1 MSTFHRR
8 LIYVLLGLAGGLAA
22 WPAMEL
28 VLALQQR
35 FPSYLLFSVGSG
47 ALFGAVYGLFF
58 GFADGVIAANGRR
71 TLTGGAFGALWGL
84 IGGAVGFVLGQW
96 LLLSLGGYLFRQGV
110 ALDSGALP
118 LTRVLGWAVLG
129 VFVGTTEGVRKRSP
143 RKLGIGLISGFLGG
157 ALGGVLVEYSGAF
170 VSEAQ
175 GRPLGLLLFGLL
187 VAFAYGLVEKSL
199 AFGIL
204 RLLNGTYK
212 GKEFILNQRNIS
224 IGSSR
229 GADVPLFSYRRVME
243 NHARI
248 RASGQD
254 IYLYP
259 EDPETEVK
267 HNDSRLSPEGT
278 GPLKYGDVLQ
288 VGSAKLLYLP

>member
-1 MSTFHRR
+1 MSTFYRR

-28 VLALQQR
+28 VLAFQHQ
-35 FPSYLLFSVGSG
+35 FSSYLLFSVGSG

-58 GFADGVIAANGRR
+58 GLADGVIAANGRR
-71 TLTGGAFGALWGL
+71 TLSGGAFGALWGL

-110 ALDSGALP
+110 RLDSGALP
-118 LTRVLGWAVLG
+118 LTRVLGWALLG
-129 VFVGTTEGVRKRSP
+129 VFVGTTEGIRRRSP
-143 RKLGIGLISGFLGG
+143 RKLGIGLISGFVGG
-157 ALGGVLVEYSGAF
+157 ALGGVLVEYSGAL
-170 VSEAQ
+170 VSESL
-175 GRPLGLLLFGLL
+175 GRPVGLLLFGLL
-187 VAFAYGLVEKSL
+187 VALAYGLVEKSL

-204 RLLNGTYK
+204 RLLNGIYK
-212 GKEFILNQRNIS
+212 GKEFILNQRNME

-229 GADVPLFSYRRVME
+229 SADVPLFDYRRVME
-243 NHARI
+243 SHARI
-248 RASGQD
+248 QASGQD

-259 EDPETEVK
+259 VDPGNEVK
-267 HNDSRLSPEGT
+267 QNDARLPEEGA